1 MTSVQSDQKLEK
13 FDCEETNQSP
23 KPIDKQIHSN
33 DEKLKKLVL
42 KYEIEAK
49 MSNKLKSLEDFKI
62 VFVFDD
68 SGSMHFKLNE
78 SPLNTSNL
86 KVNICNVIEIKD
98 SYYR

>member
-1 MTSVQSDQKLEK
+1 MTSIQADQKLEK
-13 FDCEETNQSP
+13 FDCEETDQSPP
-23 KPIDKQIHSN
+23 KPINKQIHSN

-42 KYEIEAK
+42 KYEIEEK

-86 KVNICNVIEIKD
+86 KVNIQIEIK
-98 SYYR
+98 